1 MALVSIKKAALLGS
15 LYLAQTVPKGYLKFL
30 PVLMAERGESM
41 LVISSVALF
50 SMGDWVK
57 PVFGMLV
64 DTKRMSSMQQRKRV
78 IIGIQ
83 LMIIATFGLS
93 LLVET
98 PELIQLAALFSF
110 CSFLTSMHDTAV
122 DGLAVQL
129 LDQSEQAVGGFGQY
143 AGYKLGSLLTGG
155 ILPSIVGSN
164 HRLLCIGVMVPML
177 IVLVFTL
184 TYDVSTSS
192 TTSINSCSSV
202 EIPPS
207 LTTSTTPTSQQ
218 PSVIPLLQQYL
229 TTSTG
234 LHTISMLLAYKFAD
248 HGLDFIW
255 APMLVHAQFKRQAIV
270 QTQFILGTA
279 AAILGAFYGSII
291 CKNIGSA
298 SKSLAYCAVLRI
310 IPNLMQLW
318 FACGN
323 VRTFQWN
330 YVAVHAVLE
339 NMAGSAVT
347 GAMFALLLERAD
359 PGQPATSYAVLNT
372 VALLGMSLGELLLG
386 RLSHYAGFRAACLAG
401 VAVNV
406 AFPILALTC
415 PPHSSTTTS
424 TSSTSS
430 DTNIIHDKVD

>member
-1 MALVSIKKAALLGS
+1 MSLVSIKKAALLGS

-78 IIGIQ
+78 IIVIQ

-164 HRLLCIGVMVPML
+164 HRLLCIGVMVPMF
-177 IVLVFTL
+177 IVLIFTL
-184 TYDVSTSS
+184 TYDVSTGS
-192 TTSINSCSSV
+192 TTSINSCGNNNV
-202 EIPPS
+202 EQNPS
-207 LTTSTTPTSQQ
+207 LTTCTTPTSQ
-218 PSVIPLLQQYL
+218 
-229 TTSTG
+229 
-234 LHTISMLLAYKFAD
+234 
-248 HGLDFIW
+248 
-255 APMLVHAQFKRQAIV
+255 
-270 QTQFILGTA
+270 
-279 AAILGAFYGSII
+279 
-291 CKNIGSA
+291 
-298 SKSLAYCAVLRI
+298 
-310 IPNLMQLW
+310 
-318 FACGN
+318 
-323 VRTFQWN
+323 
-330 YVAVHAVLE
+330 
-339 NMAGSAVT
+339 
-347 GAMFALLLERAD
+347 
-359 PGQPATSYAVLNT
+359 
-372 VALLGMSLGELLLG
+372 
-386 RLSHYAGFRAACLAG
+386 
-401 VAVNV
+401 
-406 AFPILALTC
+406 
-415 PPHSSTTTS
+415 
-424 TSSTSS
+424 
-430 DTNIIHDKVD
+430 